1 MTDNNSVSINGRLV
15 REAEI
20 RYSTSGT
27 AILKFSIAVNRSVKK
42 GDKWEDEASFF
53 DCTMFGK
60 MAESVNR
67 YLEKGKQ
74 ISVLGELVQN
84 RWEKD
89 GQKHSR
95 VEIIVNRL
103 QLLGSKDE
111 KATYQKPQQGTPQPS
126 YTAQQRPNTPEY
138 FQDDSGEFGFGDDS
152 QIPF

>member
-1 MTDNNSVSINGRLV
+1 MTDNNIVSINRRLT
-15 REAEI
+15 REAELKFT
-20 RYSTSGT
+20 SSGT

-42 GDKWEDEASFF
+42 GEKWEDEVSFF

-111 KATYQKPQQGTPQPS
+111 KATYQKPQQGTQPS
-126 YTAQQRPNTPEY
+126 YTAQQRPNTPEN
-138 FQDDSGEFGFGDDS
+138 FQDDSGEFGFGDDDS